1 MLLHNFR
8 SRYRFRLLLGCTVIL
23 LITMMSPK
31 ANILVILANT
41 LLLMLSGINA
51 LPKLHRMRSVVAG
64 LGLISVLLTTLVHYG
79 QISYHYENI
88 ATAGLFLVLFSSLIH
103 RLTHQRPVT
112 GELLY
117 GLVAMYLQI
126 GLVFAIGYDVVESF
140 LPGSFAFSSEIAPL
154 DRNDFTY
161 FSMITLTTIGY
172 GDIYPVAPVARML
185 VTLEGVT
192 GVLFIGLS
200 MARSLMLISEDTS
213 DDLTNR

>member
-1 MLLHNFR
+1 
-8 SRYRFRLLLGCTVIL
+8 
-23 LITMMSPK
+23 MMSPK

-64 LGLISVLLTTLVHYG
+64 LGLISILLTTLVHYG

>member
-1 MLLHNFR
+1 MPPNIH
-8 SRYRFRLLLGCTVIL
+8 SRYRFRFLLGCTVIL
-23 LITMMSPK
+23 LMIMMSPK
-31 ANILVILANT
+31 ANILLILAST
-41 LLLMLSGINA
+41 LLLMTSGINA
-51 LPKLHRMRSVVAG
+51 LPKLHRMRGVVAG
-64 LGLISVLLTTLVHYG
+64 LGLISILLTTLVHYEH
-79 QISYHYENI
+79 ISDRYENF
-88 ATAGLFLVLFSSLIH
+88 ATAGLFLVLFSSLIQ

-112 GELLY
+112 SELLY

-126 GLVFAIGYDVVESF
+126 GLVFAIGYDAVEAF

-172 GDIYPVAPVARML
+172 GDIYPVAPLARML

-200 MARSLMLISEDTS
+200 MARSLMLISEETS
-213 DDLTNR
+213 DDLANR